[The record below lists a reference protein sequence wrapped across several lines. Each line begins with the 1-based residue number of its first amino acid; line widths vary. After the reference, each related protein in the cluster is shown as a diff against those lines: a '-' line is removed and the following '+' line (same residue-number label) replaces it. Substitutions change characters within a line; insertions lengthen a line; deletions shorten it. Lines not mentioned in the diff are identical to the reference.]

1 MAKRVSMRRMRKE
14 APQWVFPWRGA
25 RQSFLPKA
33 AAFFITLGVFALMFA
48 FVRIGI
54 VAPSPWAP
62 RQATVFRTLDD
73 AEGRALAQ
81 RAREGGPFPSRF
93 QPSEIDWLG
102 GLESQALAAA
112 GWQPPRYEPQLR
124 GLPAIEP
131 PAPRLST
138 PGRPVLPKRPPP
150 DFAPVTGKF
159 RPTPALHPL
168 AGVEGG
174 DMPRSLPEFVG
185 EVPPAMLAEPW
196 RFLLRLDAGGRVHE
210 VVPLA
215 GGGDEIGVSALID
228 WLRGIDFPLDDRDD
242 GRWIAVGL
250 SFGNRPVNGTDAD

>member
-1 MAKRVSMRRMRKE
+1 MRKE
-14 APQWVFPWRGA
+14 APQWVFPWRGV
-25 RQSFLPKA
+25 RQSPLPKI
-33 AAFFITLGVFALMFA
+33 AAFSITLGFFAMMFV

-54 VAPSPWAP
+54 VTPTPWAP
-62 RQATVFRTLDD
+62 RQATVFRALDD
-73 AEGRALAQ
+73 AEGRALAL

-93 QPSEIDWLG
+93 QPAEIDWLR
-102 GLESQALAAA
+102 GLENQALAAA
-112 GWQPPRYEPQLR
+112 GWQPPRHKPQLR
-124 GLPAIEP
+124 ELPAIEP
-131 PAPRLST
+131 PVPRLSA
-138 PGRPVLPKRPPP
+138 PGKPVLPQRPPP
-150 DFAPVTGKF
+150 DPVPMTGKL
-159 RPTPALHPL
+159 RPMPVLYPL
-168 AGVEGG
+168 AGMDAA